1 MAASLGFVVANNG
14 TTPTFQR
21 ANAESVIDITF
32 ERLGRCT
39 RMINWKILEAYSS
52 SNHKYITYEL
62 RAFPTQP
69 EDTPVER
76 HSVSLRQWAYRNLDH
91 AALEFYLRNEPPPQ
105 VDNSTTPDQAA
116 EALARYLTDACNSCM
131 PLRPVLTSKRRPVH
145 WWTAEIALL
154 RSNCFSARRRYQRA
168 ARRVEAERATA
179 LQTEYRTLR
188 KELRLAIR
196 KAQEADW
203 ADMCRAVDNDPWG
216 LPYRV
221 VTRKIGRS
229 PAGMEARGKEG
240 EIAGHLFPNL
250 SATDWTTAPSPEEP
264 LLDSCNR
271 LLSGKAPGPDGVH
284 NDVLRQ
290 QQRSILKY
298 FLTISTSASERVPN
312 LLEKGQAVSITQG
325 PRKTDN
331 RPIQLPA
338 AQHAGRNRQSA

>member
-1 MAASLGFVVANNG
+1 
-14 TTPTFQR
+14 
-21 ANAESVIDITF
+21 
-32 ERLGRCT
+32 
-39 RMINWKILEAYSS
+39 
-52 SNHKYITYEL
+52 
-62 RAFPTQP
+62 
-69 EDTPVER
+69 
-76 HSVSLRQWAYRNLDH
+76 
-91 AALEFYLRNEPPPQ
+91 
-105 VDNSTTPDQAA
+105 
-116 EALARYLTDACNSCM
+116 M

-264 LLDSCNR
+264 LLDVGTPEGHCNMHI
-271 LLSGKAPGPDGVH
+271 LLRNNNTHIPESYKEKRTKNNYCTH
-284 NDVLRQ
+284 K
-290 QQRSILKY
+290 LK
-298 FLTISTSASERVPN
+298 
-312 LLEKGQAVSITQG
+312 
-325 PRKTDN
+325 
-331 RPIQLPA
+331 
-338 AQHAGRNRQSA
+338 